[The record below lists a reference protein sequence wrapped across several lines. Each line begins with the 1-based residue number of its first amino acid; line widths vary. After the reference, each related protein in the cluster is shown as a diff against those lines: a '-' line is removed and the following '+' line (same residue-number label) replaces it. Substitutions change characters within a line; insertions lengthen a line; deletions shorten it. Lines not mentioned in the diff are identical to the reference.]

1 MAHPNRMDKRH
12 LATMLRRL
20 IVLCLAMLWPI
31 AHSAPQGD
39 LPSTSGTVAFVR
51 VNVVPMDRERVLGN
65 TTVLVRNG
73 RIEAIGRSVSVP
85 TGARIIDGL
94 GKAYL
99 SPGLTDL
106 HVHSDTRG
114 DLTNYLVNGVTRIVN
129 MGDARPGFVARV
141 RPRANRGEIPGPQV
155 DAAFIVDG
163 SPRYAHLFV
172 ETPEQARAAVGIAK
186 TNGYRFIKVYN
197 DLSAEAFAAL
207 VREARGQGLP
217 VVGHGVTSVGLERQI
232 EAGQSLVAHAEEF
245 LYTVLHEASSDVLPS
260 DAKVQRTAAWLRQQ
274 GTYVTADLN
283 TYATIAA
290 QWGRPDVLASYLEAP
305 EARMLAPEQ
314 RVAWE
319 NSGYAKRAGP
329 GIDDTRRFLA
339 DFIKTLNDSGVPLVM
354 GTDAPSIP
362 GLVPGFAV
370 HDNLRALHDAG
381 LTRYQSLSTATRQPG
396 AFFRQHVPDIEPFG
410 TVEVGSRADLV
421 LSAGNPLEHLSHLR
435 EPQGVMVSGHWYPA
449 EELRAMRKELVD
461 EYARSVSR

>member
-1 MAHPNRMDKRH
+1 
-12 LATMLRRL
+12 
-20 IVLCLAMLWPI
+20 MLWPT
-31 AHSAPQGD
+31 AHAAPQGD
-39 LPSTSGTVAFVR
+39 APPTSEPVAFVH
-51 VNVVPMDRERVLGN
+51 VNVVPMDRERILRN
-65 TTVLVRNG
+65 TTVLVRDG
-73 RIEAIGRSVSVP
+73 RIEAIGRSVPIPAGV
-85 TGARIIDGL
+85 RIIDGH
-94 GKAYL
+94 GSAYL

-106 HVHSDTRG
+106 HVHSDTRE

-197 DLSAEAFAAL
+197 DLGADAFAAL
-207 VREARGQGLP
+207 MREAREQGLP

-245 LYTVLHEASSDVLPS
+245 LYTVFREPGSDALPS
-260 DAKVQRTAAWLRQQ
+260 PAKVKRTVAWLKEH

-290 QWGRPDVLASYLEAP
+290 QWGRPDVLASYLDAP
-305 EARMLAPEQ
+305 QAALLAPEQ
-314 RVAWE
+314 RIAWQ
-319 NSGYAKRAGP
+319 NSGYAKRTGP
-329 GIDDTRRFLA
+329 GIDDNRRFLA
-339 DFIKTLNDSGVPLVM
+339 DFIKTLDDAGVPLVM

-381 LTRYQSLSTATRQPG
+381 LTRYESLSTATRQPG
-396 AFFRQHVPDIEPFG
+396 AFFRQYVPGAEPFG
-410 TVEVGSRADLV
+410 TVEAGSRADLV
-421 LSAGNPLEHLSHLR
+421 LSAGNPLDDLSHLR
-435 EPQGVMVSGHWYPA
+435 QPQGVMVSGHWYSA
-449 EELRAMRKELVD
+449 DELRAMHEALAQ
-461 EYARSVSR
+461 EYARASPR